1 MNDNQF
7 FKPTPLYKEF
17 MILDLIEKDS
27 KITQR
32 VMSDRLNV
40 SVSMINSYLDLYEE
54 SGYIIRKYIT
64 TKTVHYHIT
73 KKGTERKKVLNIW
86 YLKAS
91 NSIYMSAK
99 DNIISFLNFIIQ
111 KGFKKILLYG
121 AGEVAELML
130 KVINDDRRIPLEVV
144 AIIDDNPIKIN
155 LVLVNLPVI
164 EFDKIKKYEH
174 DAIMIASY
182 THHESIYKK
191 LIDNGYKKECII
203 RFFDNLASL

>member
-54 SGYIIRKYIT
+54 SGYIKRKYIT

-155 LVLVNLPVI
+155 QVLVNLPVI
-164 EFDKIKKYEH
+164 EFDMIKKYEH

-182 THHESIYKK
+182 THHESMYNK
-191 LIDNGYKKECII
+191 LIAFGYKKDNII
-203 RFFDNLASL
+203 RFFDN

>member
-1 MNDNQF
+1 MNDKEF

-32 VMSDRLNV
+32 VMSDHLGV
-40 SVSMINSYLDLYEE
+40 SVSMINAYLDQYEE
-54 SGYIIRKYIT
+54 SGYIKRKYIT
-64 TKTVHYHIT
+64 TKTVEYQIL
-73 KKGTERKKVLNIW
+73 KKGLERKKVLNIW

-111 KGFKKILLYG
+111 KGFRKILLYG

-144 AIIDDNPIKIN
+144 AIIDDNPSKIN
-155 LVLVNLPVI
+155 QVLVNLPVI
-164 EFDKIKKYEH
+164 PFDMIKKYEH

-182 THHESIYKK
+182 THHESMYNR
-191 LIDNGYKKECII
+191 LIAQGYKKDRII
-203 RFFDNLASL
+203 RFFDN

>member
-54 SGYIIRKYIT
+54 SGYIKRKYIT

-73 KKGTERKKVLNIW
+73 KKGLERKKVLNIG
-86 YLKAS
+86 YLQAS
-91 NSIYMSAK
+91 QLINSSAK
-99 DNIISFLNFIIQ
+99 ENIILFLNQIIQ
-111 KGFKKILLYG
+111 KGFRNIILYG
-121 AGEVAELML
+121 AGEVAEIML
-130 KVINDDRRIPLEVV
+130 QVINTDKSIPLNAV
-144 AIIDDNPIKIN
+144 AIIDDDISKKDQY
-155 LVLVNLPVI
+155 LVNTRIIAKNGINKYNHDCILISSYKHHEKIRKQLLELNYPKELII
-164 EFDKIKKYEH
+164 EFF
-174 DAIMIASY
+174 
-182 THHESIYKK
+182 
-191 LIDNGYKKECII
+191 N
-203 RFFDNLASL
+203 